1 MSHRSRRDDR
11 DAVRHGRGHAKSTPA
26 VKSREDLPSKK
37 SSGLGMPSLHAASA
51 GSLLVTHGKTEAVS
65 TLLVGDTAVEL
76 GEEFEGAGR
85 KAGEVRAKRGGK
97 EIAQK
102 KLKKKKQKRADITQ
116 SDEDREGDSSGMER
130 GLAGRGPHS
139 GLGDIA
145 SILGSGVVRIT
156 PGDSNSE
163 VNVSDLSERDEEG
176 REELVMRLDKR
187 FCHTNPQH
195 SQVSCHL
202 CV

>member
-26 VKSREDLPSKK
+26 VKSRDDLPSKK
-37 SSGLGMPSLHAASA
+37 SSGLGVPSLHAASA

-65 TLLVGDTAVEL
+65 TLLVGDTAGEL
-76 GEEFEGAGR
+76 GEEGAGR

-102 KLKKKKQKRADITQ
+102 KLKKKKQKRADISQ
-116 SDEDREGDSSGMER
+116 SDEDREGGSSGMEW

-139 GLGDIA
+139 GLGDMA

-176 REELVMRLDKR
+176 REGLVMRLDKR

-195 SQVSCHL
+195 SQVSRHL